1 MKRSAVDVVVVVV
14 VAAVVD
20 VAVVKMEASKLDYDG
35 DRSEEKKKSL
45 TVCLSLRIFWIQ
57 FDKI

>member
-14 VAAVVD
+14 AVVD

-35 DRSEEKKKSL
+35 DRSEEKKKIINCMFISSDFL
-45 TVCLSLRIFWIQ
+45 DTV
-57 FDKI
+57 